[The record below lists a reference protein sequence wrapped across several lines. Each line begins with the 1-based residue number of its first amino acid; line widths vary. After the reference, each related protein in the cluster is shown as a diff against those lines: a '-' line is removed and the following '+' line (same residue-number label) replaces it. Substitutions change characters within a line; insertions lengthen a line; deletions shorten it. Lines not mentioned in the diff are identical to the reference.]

1 MIPRFKT
8 EQNLSPSL
16 CSLASEILRGVA
28 MEERKKKEQFLWAAV
43 WGEGQDIVYKNRT
56 SV

>member
-16 CSLASEILRGVA
+16 CSLASEILRGLT
-28 MEERKKKEQFLWAAV
+28 MEERKKKNSFF
-43 WGEGQDIVYKNRT
+43 GQPYGVRDGT
-56 SV
+56 